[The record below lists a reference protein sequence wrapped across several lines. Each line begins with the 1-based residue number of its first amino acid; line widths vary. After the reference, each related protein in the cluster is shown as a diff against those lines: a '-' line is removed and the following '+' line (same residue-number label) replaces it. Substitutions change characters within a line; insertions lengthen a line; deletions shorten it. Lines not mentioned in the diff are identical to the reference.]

1 MTTYHGSA
9 AHRRAIRRLRSSCD
23 PVGAAVMG
31 SVADRLG
38 GAGLEW
44 LGHYPSAGLRATR
57 RTACTWSSGRLEAG
71 VVEPAEVGRQRVDPA
86 AGGVQ
91 QQAELVQ
98 PDPARR
104 WLLLGMTSMTPSV
117 PPGRDPR
124 AWPGRAGRDG
134 RAR

>member
-1 MTTYHGSA
+1 
-9 AHRRAIRRLRSSCD
+9 
-23 PVGAAVMG
+23 MG

-98 PDPARR
+98 PDPAWR
-104 WLLLGMTSMTPSV
+104 WLLLGDDIHDTQRPA
-117 PPGRDPR
+117 GPR
-124 AWPGRAGRDG
+124 PTGLAREG
-134 RAR
+134 RARWTGQVDNLPNGSQA